1 MRRKQCLM
9 ALGVCLLLAVAA
21 DAGQSDNL
29 AEVRTSTFLG
39 GTGTEWFTGA
49 AFPGDDS
56 ILLIGVSLDPELTLR
71 GVKAKVLGTDA
82 PARKA
87 PREFRRLALTDTG
100 KIDTPDADDLPTS
113 LGGDLGGELDLKAKP
128 SREEIKKREDAA
140 RKRLASVPRKFRF
153 TVGRSV
159 EKQDAY
165 ARLVGNE
172 PSATGFIARFDG
184 SLGEVRSLHR
194 LPRGAGTIHSVVIGK
209 EGEVYIAGAATDRIG
224 RVCSDRRT
232 ESIEEIPAPGKDPF
246 PFGHVYV
253 ARLSDDLSKVLWV
266 RDLKAWSYAPK
277 LTALD
282 NGNVAML
289 GPGYLVYDPS
299 GKLVQATQIK
309 RKRVVSGSAV
319 CPVTGRYTRVGD
331 WMSPTGREPYR
342 CPRLMVHRPDGSVY
356 KYLVGWRGPFFA
368 PKHFHLVADSAVRR
382 SAFDSKGNLYYST
395 WSHGGNNCMGRRPYD
410 PCRRIPN
417 AMNTVGSSTYC
428 FVVKLDP
435 EQNVVTST
443 LWTSAGNV
451 QTLDVACDQSVVWA
465 GRGNVTPDLPNTLRK
480 GGGSLLVVTE
490 PNLGSYRFISAMP
503 AVGTRVAVGGCQERV
518 NEWAFA
524 SGTVNGKPM
533 LLCLSGAIAEET
545 YKQDTVTPPLKNPV
559 QKSFGGGL
567 MDGFAVLMDLTAK
580 TELAYKPPV
589 HQRKP
594 KPFKPYDGPRRLW
607 PAEGQTWKIGTEG
620 CVTVTVTFRD
630 PNDEMWPSFFMGRGV
645 PGGTFTYGTEQADAN
660 FTLDCPT
667 ILQQPGVQHQ
677 RVLGQ
682 LVGAPQK
689 TASGLDPNA
698 RVPKMKLHVTGMSAW
713 KETGQKHGN
722 QDFPVGKC
730 TISGTL
736 EFNGRKIPF
745 RDAPCKASFSY
756 PYKEKQ
762 LKYPAPTGAL
772 PSTHF
777 TVRGSALGLEGPL
790 ASQNIR
796 VHVAWE
802 AVSKVKPEKIEDP
815 LGPPPKINDGERI
828 QPLEKATGL

>member
-1 MRRKQCLM
+1 MRREEFLTVM
-9 ALGVCLLLAVAA
+9 GALLLVAA
-21 DAGQSDNL
+21 TATAGQSENL
-29 AEVRTSTFLG
+29 AEVKTSTFLG
-39 GTGTEWFTGA
+39 GKGTEWFTGA

-56 ILLIGVSLDPELTLR
+56 IVVVGVSLDPDLTLR
-71 GVKAKVLGTDA
+71 GVTAKVLGTDA

-87 PREFRRLALTDTG
+87 PAEFRRLALSDTG
-100 KIDTPDADDLPTS
+100 KIDSPDADDLPTS
-113 LGGDLGGELDLKAKP
+113 LDGGLDSDLTLKPKP
-128 SREEIKKREDAA
+128 SKEQIEKRQAAA
-140 RKRLASVPRKFRF
+140 RKRLESVPRTFRF
-153 TVGRSV
+153 AVGRSV
-159 EKQDAY
+159 EKQDVY

-172 PSATGFIARFDG
+172 PSATGFVARFDG
-184 SLGEVRSLHR
+184 DLGKVRSLHR
-194 LPRGAGTIHSVVIGK
+194 LPRAAGTIHSVVMGK
-209 EGEVYIAGAATDRIG
+209 DGAVYIAGAATDRIG
-224 RVCSDRRT
+224 LLCDDRRT
-232 ESIEEIPAPGKDPF
+232 ESIEQIPAPGEDPF

-253 ARLSDDLSKVLWV
+253 ARLSKDLSKVLWV

-299 GKLVQATQIK
+299 GKLVGANYIK

-342 CPRLMVHRPDGSVY
+342 CPRLLVLRPDGSIY
-356 KYLVGWRGPFFA
+356 KYLLGWRGPFFA

-382 SAFDSKGNLYYST
+382 SVFDSKGNLYYST

-410 PCRRIPN
+410 PYTRIPN

-435 EQNVVTST
+435 QQNVLTST
-443 LWTSAGNV
+443 LWTSAGNI

-465 GRGNVTPDLPNTLRK
+465 GRGNVTPNLPNSLRK
-480 GGGSLLVVTE
+480 SRGNLLVVTE
-490 PNLGSYRFISAMP
+490 PNLGTYRFISSMP
-503 AVGTRVAVGGCQERV
+503 AVGTRVALGGCSERI

-524 SGTVNGKPM
+524 SGKVNGRPM
-533 LLCLSGAIAEET
+533 LLCLSGAVAEET
-545 YKQDTVTPPLKNPV
+545 SHEGTTTPPLESPV

-567 MDGFAVLMDLTAK
+567 MDGFAVLMDLTPK

-589 HQRKP
+589 PERKP
-594 KPFKPYDGPRRLW
+594 RPFKPYDGPRRLW
-607 PAEGQTWKIGTEG
+607 PTEGQTWKIGTED

-630 PNDEMWPSFFMGRGV
+630 ANDEMWPSFFMGRGV
-645 PGGTFTYGTEQADAN
+645 AGGTFTYGTKEADAN

-667 ILQQPGVQHQ
+667 LLQQPGLQHQ

-689 TASGLDPNA
+689 MPDGVDPNA

-713 KETGQKHGN
+713 EETGRKYGN
-722 QDFPVGKC
+722 QEFPVGKC
-730 TISGTL
+730 TVSGTL
-736 EFNGRKIPF
+736 EFNGRQIPF
-745 RDAPCKASFSY
+745 KDAPCRASFSY
-756 PYKEKQ
+756 PYKEKN
-762 LKYPAPTGAL
+762 LKYPAPTAAL
-772 PSTHF
+772 PSMDF
-777 TVRGSALGLEGPL
+777 TMPGKALGLEGPL
-790 ASQNIR
+790 AKQNIR

-802 AVSKVKPEKIEDP
+802 AISQVKPEKIEDS
-815 LGPPPKINDGERI
+815 LGPPPKLKDANRVPSIEDAAGI
-828 QPLEKATGL
+828 